1 MTTLRHCILTGYQ
14 FDEAVKF
21 DETAEAVFGYKYSPI
36 GKVQISTSTL
46 TELMNNRQYKH
57 PILAG
62 ICRNAFE
69 FNIEPPLI
77 DKNLLESGLKN
88 VPYPKSFKEKCRHL
102 LKFMYDQGGND
113 FKSFNFINTNDYPI
127 CFAEGHEEFS
137 KIIEHLEKDY
147 LVEWKNTIPMA
158 RGIKQYLDVQ
168 MTDAG
173 IEEIEKDLPRIP
185 MIGLVDQEISTGDF
199 EVDEKINHAKK
210 LFFHE
215 PQTMDNMRSACET
228 LSYVLEPLRKDLENY
243 FKTKDISD
251 FFQLV
256 NTFDI
261 RHNKESTKNL
271 IHPEQLEWVFY
282 TLLNT
287 INTYTKLKKKV
298 NSH

>member
-14 FDEAVKF
+14 FEEPVKF
-21 DETAEAVFGYKYSPI
+21 DEATVPVLGYKYSPV
-36 GKVQISTSTL
+36 GKVQISTSAL
-46 TELMNNRQYKH
+46 TELMNNRQFKN

-69 FNIEPPLI
+69 FDIEPPLI
-77 DKNLLESGLKN
+77 DKNLLEGGLKN

-113 FKSFNFINTNDYPI
+113 FKSFRFTNTNDYPI
-127 CFAEGHEEFS
+127 CFGEDHAEFS
-137 KIIEHLEKDY
+137 KIIEHLEKNY
-147 LVEWKNTIPMA
+147 LLEWKDTIPMA

-168 MTDAG
+168 MTSAG
-173 IEEIEKDLPRIP
+173 IEEIEKDLPKIP
-185 MIGLVDQEISTGDF
+185 MIGLVDQEIGTGDF
-199 EVDEKINHAKK
+199 EIDEKINHAKK

-215 PQTMDNMRSACET
+215 PQSMDNMRSACET
-228 LSYVLEPLRKDLENY
+228 LSYVLEPLRKGLENY
-243 FKTKDISD
+243 FKSKDISD

-261 RHNKESTKNL
+261 RHNKDSTKNL
-271 IHPEQLEWVFY
+271 LLPEQLEWVFY

-298 NSH
+298 HSN